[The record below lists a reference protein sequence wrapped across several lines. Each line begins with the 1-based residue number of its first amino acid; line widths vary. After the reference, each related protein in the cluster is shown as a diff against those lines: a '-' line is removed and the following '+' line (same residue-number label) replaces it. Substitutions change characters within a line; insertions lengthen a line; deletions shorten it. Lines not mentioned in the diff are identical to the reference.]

1 MAGIGQ
7 VGRRRDMATIQLA
20 FAGHNRAHDLGQHQ
34 TVIEGLDAAF
44 DLIGQ
49 AGIESARLLTG
60 LASGADELAAAAW
73 RRARLGPTHAIFPFL
88 HDPESPEIGEGALA
102 QSATWLDGESTEKAG
117 RNPHL
122 KQTRLVVETADLLV
136 VVWTGERARGAG
148 GTADAVRCALE
159 MGLAVLWIKPSD
171 SPTLRLIRPE
181 KLPFDFDFHEFQEGL
196 AAGLLDHVEPATAEN
211 LRAVLALD
219 EWGTGGEDAGE
230 PAPPGGLWM
239 RVDAWL
245 HTWLWKTYGSFR
257 RFVGGAVGGLPPG
270 PPVPPDLAE
279 QPGFAMLT
287 AAYAAADQHANRLA
301 AVHRSEQ
308 ILLVMAMVTAAV
320 VGSSPAVWPEL
331 KLTAVAVELML
342 GLAALLVW
350 SSAAKARQ
358 HERWGEERRLAEMIR
373 LERAGWALGV
383 SLLSTRRRTTTDNGA
398 AFGRE
403 ILRAAGLPHG
413 RFDAQRIAA
422 WGAWAMSEL
431 VDGQAAYHQ
440 ATSVRD
446 NRIAHRIHLIENGA
460 FVALLAILSSYLV
473 LNLGLATVDAH
484 LPHWVSGIVTMASTI
499 VPAVAAATM
508 ALEAKLEFKEQSER
522 SHRISNELEDLR
534 LRLGPEPS
542 FDALQGAARLA
553 MRLHV
558 AEASQWGE
566 GVGRRRLFRP

>member
-1 MAGIGQ
+1 
-7 VGRRRDMATIQLA
+7 MATIQLA

-34 TVIEGLDAAF
+34 TVIQGLDAAF
-44 DLIGQ
+44 DLIRQTGV
-49 AGIESARLLTG
+49 ESARLLTG

-73 RRARLGPTHAIFPFL
+73 RRAQLGPTHAIFPFL
-88 HDPESPEIGEGALA
+88 HDPESPDIGEGALA
-102 QSATWLDGESTEKAG
+102 QSATWLDGESTEKLG

-122 KQTRLVVETADLLV
+122 KQTRLVVETADMLV

-159 MGLAVLWIKPSD
+159 MGLAVLWIKPAD

-181 KLPFDFDFHEFQEGL
+181 KLPIDFDFHEFQEGL
-196 AAGLLDHVEPATAEN
+196 AAGLLDHVETASTDN
-211 LRAVLALD
+211 LRAVLGLD
-219 EWGTGGEDAGE
+219 EEWIAAEEEAGE
-230 PAPPGGLWM
+230 PPPPSGLWM
-239 RVDAWL
+239 RIDNWL

-257 RFVGGAVGGLPPG
+257 KLVGGTVGNLPPS
-270 PPVPPDLAE
+270 PPIPPDLAV
-279 QPGFAMLT
+279 QPGFIMLT
-287 AAYAAADQHANRLA
+287 AAYAEADQHANRLA

-320 VGSSPAVWPEL
+320 VGSAPAVWPEL
-331 KLTAVAVELML
+331 KLAAVAVELTL

-350 SSAAKARQ
+350 STAAKARQ
-358 HERWGEERRLAEMIR
+358 HERWGEERRMAEMIR

-383 SLLSTRRRTTTDNGA
+383 SLLGARQRAAKDNGM

-403 ILRAAGLPHG
+403 ILRNAGLPHG
-413 RFDAQRIAA
+413 RFDPPRVAS

-446 NRIAHRIHLIENGA
+446 NRIAHRIHLVENGA
-460 FVALLAILSSYLV
+460 FVALLAILTSYLV
-473 LNLGLATVDAH
+473 LNLSLATVNAH

-522 SHRISNELEDLR
+522 SQRVSGELESLR
-534 LRLGPEPS
+534 QRLGPQPS
-542 FDALQGAARLA
+542 FDSLQGAARLA
-553 MRLHV
+553 MRLHL

>member
-1 MAGIGQ
+1 
-7 VGRRRDMATIQLA
+7 MATIQLA
-20 FAGHNRAHDLGQHQ
+20 FAGHNRAHDLGQHK

-44 DLIGQ
+44 DLIGR
-49 AGIESARLLTG
+49 AGVEQARLLTG

-73 RRARLGPTHAIFPFL
+73 RRAKLGPTHAIFPFL

-159 MGLAVLWIKPSD
+159 MGLAVLWIKPAD
-171 SPTLRLIRPE
+171 SPILRLIRPE
-181 KLPFDFDFHEFQEGL
+181 KLPFDFDFHEFQESL
-196 AAGLLDHVEPATAEN
+196 ASGLLDHVETATTDN
-211 LRAVLALD
+211 LRAVLGFD
-219 EWGTGGEDAGE
+219 EWTDDDDADE
-230 PAPPGGLWM
+230 PAPPGGMWV
-239 RVDAWL
+239 RIDNWL
-245 HTWLWKTYGSFR
+245 HTWLWKTYGAFR
-257 RFVGGAVGGLPPG
+257 KFVGGAVAGLPPG
-270 PPVPPDLAE
+270 PAVPADLAE
-279 QPGFAMLT
+279 QPGFALLT
-287 AAYAAADQHANRLA
+287 MAYAEADQHANRLA

-331 KLTAVAVELML
+331 KLTAVAVELTL

-350 SSAAKARQ
+350 STAAKARQ

-383 SLLSTRRRTTTDNGA
+383 SLLGTRRRATTDNGT

-403 ILRAAGLPHG
+403 ILRNAGLPQG
-413 RFDAQRIAA
+413 RFDMQRVAA

-446 NRIAHRIHLIENGA
+446 NRIAHRIHLVENGA
-460 FVALLAILSSYLV
+460 FVALLAILTSYLV
-473 LNLGLATVDAH
+473 LNLGLDAVNAH
-484 LPHWVSGIVTMASTI
+484 LPHWVSGVVTMASTI

-522 SHRISNELEDLR
+522 SQRISRELESLR
-534 LRLGPEPS
+534 TRLGPEPS
-542 FDALQGAARLA
+542 FDSLQGAARLA
-553 MRLHV
+553 MRLHL

>member
-1 MAGIGQ
+1 
-7 VGRRRDMATIQLA
+7 MATIQLA
-20 FAGHNRAHDLGQHQ
+20 FAGHNRAHDLGHHQ
-34 TVIEGLDAAF
+34 TVIQGLEAAF
-44 DLIGQ
+44 DLIRRTGVD
-49 AGIESARLLTG
+49 SARLLTG

-73 RRARLGPTHAIFPFL
+73 RRARLGPTHAVFPFL

-102 QSATWLDGESTEKAG
+102 QSATWLDGEATEKLG

-122 KQTRLVVETADLLV
+122 KQTRLVVETADMLV

-159 MGLAVLWIKPSD
+159 MGLAVLWIKPAD
-171 SPTLRLIRPE
+171 SPILRLIRPE
-181 KLPFDFDFHEFQEGL
+181 RLPFDFDFHEFQEGL
-196 AAGLLDHVEPATAEN
+196 AAGLLDHVELATPEN
-211 LRAVLALD
+211 LRAVLGLD
-219 EWGTGGEDAGE
+219 EDWAAAEEEAQASPPAGG
-230 PAPPGGLWM
+230 PWT
-239 RVDAWL
+239 RIDAWL

-279 QPGFAMLT
+279 QPGFGLLT
-287 AAYAAADQHANRLA
+287 AAYAEADQHANRLA

-308 ILLVMAMVTAAV
+308 ILLVLAMVTAAV
-320 VGSSPAVWPEL
+320 VGSAPAVWPEF
-331 KLTAVAVELML
+331 KLMAVVVELTL

-383 SLLSTRRRTTTDNGA
+383 SLLGARRRATADNGT

-403 ILRAAGLPHG
+403 ILRNAGLPHG
-413 RFDAQRIAA
+413 RFDPHRIAT

-446 NRIAHRIHLIENGA
+446 NRIAHRIHLVENGA

-473 LNLGLATVDAH
+473 LNLSLATIHLH
-484 LPHWVSGIVTMASTI
+484 LPHWVSGLVTMASTI

-522 SHRISNELEDLR
+522 SQRISRELEGLR
-534 LRLGPEPS
+534 TRLGAEPS

-553 MRLHV
+553 MRLHL